1 MVLIR
6 ELASL
11 GLAARS
17 KVGVRVRQPLEAA
30 EVVLAD
36 GARAQRLR
44 PLVHLLEQEL
54 NVREVRFTEDP
65 ARFVDFQ
72 VKPNF
77 RVLGRRLGKDM
88 KACARALSSMS
99 GTLVREQLLA
109 GGVTLELPSG
119 AVTLGEDDVKIEV
132 TPKGTFRAAG
142 SRLALV
148 ALNTELDDDLLEEG
162 LCREVVNR
170 VQSLRKS
177 LDLGYTD
184 RIRLGLGGDP
194 ALLAAVRRFWSYVAH
209 ETLSV
214 ELVSAPANAS
224 SVQVDG
230 RTLLLWAQ
238 RV

>member
-1 MVLIR
+1 MVSPKIHTGLKGQKQIMVCQHNVAGHVDKYSAPAMIELM
-6 ELASL
+6 ELASIQ
-11 GLAARS
+11 A
-17 KVGVRVRQPLEAA
+17 
-30 EVVLAD
+30 
-36 GARAQRLR
+36 
-44 PLVHLLEQEL
+44 VH
-54 NVREVRFTEDP
+54 
-65 ARFVDFQ
+65 
-72 VKPNF
+72 
-77 RVLGRRLGKDM
+77 
-88 KACARALSSMS
+88 
-99 GTLVREQLLA
+99 
-109 GGVTLELPSG
+109 
-119 AVTLGEDDVKIEV
+119 
-132 TPKGTFRAAG
+132 
-142 SRLALV
+142 
-148 ALNTELDDDLLEEG
+148 DLLEEG